1 MLEPGAGPESG
12 SEWLLQTTDL
22 LGRLTGE
29 PGQEPGEEAEL
40 TGTLFI
46 RPSVSSLQR
55 LGNYN

>member
-1 MLEPGAGPESG
+1 MLSLMSRVSG
-12 SEWLLQTTDL
+12 VTDL